1 MEITCDE
8 GGLSPASDWLMRLE
22 EAKPVPEDPHSED
35 LLDHVGVP
43 DLHNVILDL
52 KQTSYTV
59 CQKYCPSLH
68 PGSIITNILHCSPMR

>member
-43 DLHNVILDL
+43 DLHNVIGILDL
-52 KQTSYTV
+52 KQTSYTGV
-59 CQKYCPSLH
+59 SKVLSQLTS
-68 PGSIITNILHCSPMR
+68 R